1 MRAVILRGHGGVEQ
15 LDYALNFP
23 QPTVGAR
30 EALVR
35 VRATSVNRIDLV
47 VREGYP
53 GIGVPFPH
61 ILGADIAGTVERLGP
76 DAQGFSEGDRVLA
89 WPLVACGE
97 CALCRKDKRWLCVDW
112 QYFGLHRHGAYA
124 EYVSVPAESLIPL
137 PEGIS
142 FEEAATLPVAGLT
155 AYHALVTVGRVQEG
169 ETVLVWGGSG
179 GVGTFAVQI
188 AKRLGARVIAT
199 VGREEK
205 RAKVAALGADLVLDH
220 HRDDVESAVRGF
232 TEGLGVE
239 VVLDYVGPQTFPKSF
254 QLLQKGGRLLLCG
267 KLTGMETP
275 LSLHLTY
282 LRHLSILGLY
292 LGEKRELEELLR
304 CVLDGDVKPVI
315 DRVLPLEE
323 AAAAQRLMEIGGHVG
338 KIVLVP

>member
-1 MRAVILRGHGGVEQ
+1 MRAVILRGHGGAEQ
-15 LDYALNFP
+15 LEAVSDFP
-23 QPTVGAR
+23 VPDVGRR

-35 VRATSVNRIDLV
+35 VRATSVNRVDLV

-53 GIGVPFPH
+53 GIGVEFPH
-61 ILGADIAGTVERLGP
+61 VLGADIAGTIERLGP
-76 DAQGFSEGDRVLA
+76 DVRGFSEGDRVLA

-97 CALCRKDKRWLCVDW
+97 CALCRKGRRGLCVNW

-124 EYVSVPAESLIPL
+124 EYVAVPAESLLPL
-137 PEGIS
+137 PEWLS

-169 ETVLVWGGSG
+169 ETVFLWGGSG

-188 AKRLGARVIAT
+188 AKRLGARVITT

-220 HRDDVESAVRGF
+220 GRDDIESAVREF
-232 TEGLGVE
+232 TDGSGVE

-282 LRHLSILGLY
+282 LRHLSLLGLY
-292 LGEKRELEELLR
+292 LGEKGELEALLR
-304 CVLDGDVKPVI
+304 WGLDGKIEPVI

-323 AAAAQRLMEIGGHVG
+323 APSAQRLMETGGHVG
-338 KIVLVP
+338 KIVLRP